1 MPLDSCSPGSV
12 DRTLLHLPENR
23 RPLDRA
29 WRAGW
34 GAHTGVMVE
43 APRSPAGC
51 RRCCRLLSPEMACR
65 RGLLRQL
72 LETRH
77 LMPKSL
83 KPRTAGKEI
92 KKKKKKILFLYF
104 REST

>member
-1 MPLDSCSPGSV
+1 M
-12 DRTLLHLPENR
+12 
-23 RPLDRA
+23 
-29 WRAGW
+29 
-34 GAHTGVMVE
+34 E

-92 KKKKKKILFLYF
+92 KKKKKRSYF
-104 REST
+104 FISERAHEREHRGGVARAGVGGVGWGELKQTPS